1 VQELDL
7 SRSIAR
13 APWRLSYLARG
24 LPLRLQEPPLRLQ
37 EPPLRLQEPPL
48 RLQEP
53 PLRIDPTLDW
63 YVNNPNAYCISTL

>member
-1 VQELDL
+1 MQELDL

-48 RLQEP
+48 R
-53 PLRIDPTLDW
+53 IDPTLDW